1 MKITMQ
7 IKLLPTKEES
17 ALLDFT
23 MREYVSLVN
32 DILNYAI
39 ASDIMPRLTSKTIIA
54 PLPSVLKAQCYID
67 ARSIYGKTLKHKSRM
82 PVLKKLV
89 AIWNNQ
95 NYTIGDGYVAFP
107 LFVNNKTTKTKIA
120 AIVPQRALD
129 IAATHKLGTLRIT
142 KKGDKYIAQIA
153 YEVAESTIRAEGN
166 VVGIDL
172 GIKCP
177 AVAVTSSGKT
187 KFYGNGRQNKQKRRK
202 FAANR
207 KKLGKAKKLKAIK
220 RSRNKE
226 QRWMADQDHKISRA
240 IVNDAAAN
248 GVKTI
253 KLEELSGIRQS
264 ARTSRKNNHSIH
276 SWSFY
281 RLAKYIEYKS
291 VLAGIEVVYVNPA
304 YISQTCPCCGKR
316 NHANDRNYVCSCGYH
331 THRDR
336 LGAVNILT
344 A

>member
-1 MKITMQ
+1 M
-7 IKLLPTKEES
+7 
-17 ALLDFT
+17 
-23 MREYVSLVN
+23 
-32 DILNYAI
+32 
-39 ASDIMPRLTSKTIIA
+39 
-54 PLPSVLKAQCYID
+54 
-67 ARSIYGKTLKHKSRM
+67 
-82 PVLKKLV
+82 
-89 AIWNNQ
+89 
-95 NYTIGDGYVAFP
+95 
-107 LFVNNKTTKTKIA
+107 NNKITKTKIA
-120 AIVPQRALD
+120 AIVPQRVLD

-142 KKGDKYIAQIA
+142 KKSDKYIAQIA
-153 YEVAESTIRAEGN
+153 YEVAESTVKTDGN
-166 VVGIDL
+166 VMGIDL

-177 AVAVTSSGKT
+177 AVAVTSNGKT

-202 FAANR
+202 FTAKR

-220 RSRNKE
+220 KSRNKE
-226 QRWMADQDHKISRA
+226 QRWMTDQDHKISRA

-264 ARTSRKNNHSIH
+264 ARTSRKNNHSLH
-276 SWSFY
+276 NWSFY
-281 RLAKYIEYKS
+281 RLAKFIEYKAA
-291 VLAGIEVVYVNPA
+291 LAGIEVVYVNPA
-304 YISQTCPCCGKR
+304 YTSQTCPCCGKR